1 MSFWQSTYTLESI
14 KILKDAGMK
23 AVVLR
28 AGYANSEDTLLSTLV
43 SYCDELDIPFG
54 LYWYLYPEDNYQNQI
69 DKFVSVIKKYPDT
82 KNAVLDFEEYKMPS
96 LSNIL
101 SIDIGGSRLGSN
113 YEKHMDAL
121 HKKGLAVTT
130 TKLSAN
136 YSTKYLSAFY
146 KNSHDALKK
155 ALTIPIMDYS
165 AKWCIDGYFPEVASW
180 LKPEFYWNAAYVKYY
195 LWYQDFIT
203 SLGGSWG
210 SSDKLISISNL
221 SIIMAEVEK
230 HWDEQPLPLGI
241 DGCIAWQFNSFFPFE
256 ELTKGQRNIDAN
268 LAPSSTFKKYFDLDL
283 EGGEPLPEIE
293 SDIIDMV
300 GVSQIGYGADKH
312 HNDCGLAA
320 SSADVL
326 AAKGIFVP
334 VDQWYEMDGWD
345 APIDDS
351 GTYAYQLQK
360 ALALF
365 EVRSNIGH
373 SLSIQNIK
381 DYIGRKLPIITLV
394 NYKVLS
400 DAGLTY
406 YKGDFLHWFVVIGYD
421 KDNVI
426 VLDSYRPYESGLQIT
441 IPNQIFLSSYKG
453 TYVVLVDS
461 IKEGGTPMAYNG
473 TVLANLN
480 VRSSPNPEATR
491 VGGLN
496 SGDRVEVDLSTITS
510 DNWGNVKSSNSSR
523 QDYRPGWVSL
533 FYVKLDSVI
542 PDPPPTG
549 DIDESAIRKDELS
562 RAKAAFDAY
571 FTERDAKL

>member
-1 MSFWQSTYTLESI
+1 MIGDKLVIDVSYYNDLSSKQWDLLATVISGVIIRLSFGNNTDSLAQKHIDQCNRLG
-14 KILKDAGMK
+14 LPF
-23 AVVLR
+23 
-28 AGYANSEDTLLSTLV
+28 AGYHWVDPTVNIEQQLSKVASVVEEFKPVSMLNDYEQYWTDWDAYMRQDLV
-43 SYCDELDIPFG
+43 EAKRT
-54 LYWYLYPEDNYQNQI
+54 
-69 DKFVSVIKKYPDT
+69 KFTPSQLNTYYSNFNT
-82 KNAVLDFEEYKMPS
+82 K
-96 LSNIL
+96 IRQR
-101 SIDIGGSRLGSN
+101 I
-113 YEKHMDAL
+113 
-121 HKKGLAVTT
+121 T
-130 TKLSAN
+130 
-136 YSTKYLSAFY
+136 
-146 KNSHDALKK
+146 
-155 ALTIPIMDYS
+155 TIPIGNYS
-165 AKWCIDGYFPEVASW
+165 ALWFMNEYCPDMQKWIDENYFEARYLRYYDSP
-180 LKPEFYWNAAYVKYY
+180 YWE
-195 LWYQDFIT
+195 
-203 SLGGSWG
+203 S
-210 SSDKLISISNL
+210 
-221 SIIMAEVEK
+221 EK
-230 HWDEQPLPLGI
+230 
-241 DGCIAWQFNSFFPFE
+241 SKFPFDISHMRE
-256 ELTKGQRNIDAN
+256 IADNVVIVNGIARQFETYAEINGLSKWNGWH
-268 LAPSSTFKKYFDLDL
+268 LDWSIFTPASFSL
-283 EGGEPLPEIE
+283 MFGGEPLPEIE